1 MNAVYRLRSLDL
13 LSRNA
18 VILCRHDPP
27 VHIVKD
33 FYHNIFAFLRL
44 LDSPKYLVFW
54 LMILLQRTQIP

>member
-13 LSRNA
+13 LSRDA
-18 VILCRHDPP
+18 VILCRHDSL

-44 LDSPKYLVFW
+44 LDSPKY
-54 LMILLQRTQIP
+54 